1 MNILYRLYASTPI
14 FPILLSGFMVVSL
27 PASGQTNLLHVG
39 DSMDDVVAIMGQPKG
54 RMNVGN
60 SVVWDYERGTVEFQG
75 GKVKVLDPRIVREQ
89 DEMTRLAA
97 IKQAGITLDNMVAAC
112 GSESTAQALC
122 EAYSE
127 KADEE
132 CFKSV
137 AALFRAAAKSK
148 FIRADHHGDMIR
160 KIGAVNPNASAA
172 MFYHFDVKTTKES
185 LGAAIKDATTAKDT
199 TYPAFAKQAEIDKN
213 DGEAKVFTNAIAC
226 ETELLRLYN
235 KALTELES
243 WKPAAKEFLVCQV
256 CGYATISEPQLQKC
270 PVCDAPR
277 EKLDIVK

>member
-1 MNILYRLYASTPI
+1 MNISQRLSTSAHF
-14 FPILLSGFMVVSL
+14 FPLLLSGFMFVSL

-39 DSMDDVVAIMGQPKG
+39 DSMDEVMTIMGQPKG

-60 SVVWDYERGTVEFQG
+60 SVVWDYERGTIEFQG
-75 GKVKVLDPRIVREQ
+75 GRVKVLDPRIIKEQ
-89 DEMTRLAA
+89 YEMTRLAA

-132 CFKSV
+132 GFKSV

-148 FIRADHHGDMIR
+148 FIRADHHGDMIHE
-160 KIGAVNPNASAA
+160 IGAVNPNASAA
-172 MFYHFDVKTTKES
+172 MFYHFDVKATKEN
-185 LGAAIKDATTAKDT
+185 LEAAIKDATTAKDT

-213 DGEAKVFTNAIAC
+213 DGEATMFKGAIAS
-226 ETELLRLYN
+226 EAELVRLYG
-235 KALTELES
+235 KALAELDS
-243 WKPAAKEFLVCQV
+243 WKPEGKQFLICQG
-256 CGYATISEPQLQKC
+256 CGYATISDPQLQKC

-277 EKLDIVK
+277 EKFDVVK